1 MGSVWKR
8 LQRVNKRAAK
18 FQFTVSYHA
27 IGVETTSKWKPT
39 NLCVVWTRRGRRVV
53 SEAQPWEPTMKEPM
67 VGSCTWAIPENR
79 AVDITLFRDPRTH
92 ELEDKEWTFIIE
104 DVSNGGKRRQ
114 IASAGVNMKKYAS
127 VDSSQTELKLTMK
140 PVTKKIIS
148 ASLDCTLSCVFL
160 REGKATDE
168 DMQSMASLMSTNNN
182 SDIAKLEDFDEEE
195 DVTEMSQP
203 QSLSEM
209 LDLTHQLEMM
219 TNSLS
224 GSEFASTPIS
234 MTSLKEEPTPIAEYE
249 KPFPPILENT
259 ADTSQNTPCDKLPVI
274 KDKTNEEKEQLKGVK
289 LDLEPPNF
297 KELKTSHVTKG
308 TESTPG
314 QDLLEWCKENTK
326 GYPGVKVTNLTTSW
340 RNGLAFCALIHHFRP
355 DLIEFDGLTPHDVR
369 GNCKKAFDA
378 GEALGISRVID
389 PKDMDVLAVPDKL
402 AVMTYLY
409 QLRAH
414 FTGHELEVQQ
424 IGKTTDESSYLI
436 GRYNTDSDMDVQLFG
451 QEIINLRNK
460 TSRSGSNRSDSD
472 SATESATDS
481 LPGVGANTKKLNR
494 GSSGLRLRIEAMA
507 NGGSHDGQEKEK
519 SPTSV
524 TDKILSSSKTILGKV
539 LSPTK
544 EKFRDKSKSPVTV
557 PSTPTPRPV
566 LMTRRQLTDPFGSD
580 EEEEGSQGA
589 NKRPDSW
596 SKFSQDSG
604 SNKSNSQSNSREGSE
619 TRVLPNNLPL
629 SNSEHVSRQ
638 QQRIQ
643 TRHDE
648 LKERARQLLEQARR
662 DASKSQPV
670 SPIQG
675 EEERQAQLRE
685 RARRLIAEARMGVVN
700 PPLSPGTGSEKTLCG
715 EELSFNQQTDNR
727 PSPTR
732 SLSPTSP
739 VKSVPETNGNPTQPL
754 SRGASPIKTPLESF
768 TNLMERISPDQ
779 ANLQVNYIQN
789 ELEALEREQKQIDK
803 QAAELEKELRDVM
816 EQNSNPEHEEI
827 LMYKWFTLVNK
838 KNALIRRQMQL
849 NILEKEDDLERRYVL
864 LNSELRNIL
873 QMEEWQKT
881 EDQKLRENLLLAEL
895 VNIVNK
901 RDELV
906 HHLDSQE
913 RAIEDDD
920 RIEQDLSRAG
930 LTQRNN
936 NCVVQ

>member
-18 FQFTVSYHA
+18 FQFTVSYHS
-27 IGVETTSKWKPT
+27 IKVETTSKWKPT
-39 NLCVVWTRRGRRVV
+39 KLCVVWTRRGRRVV

-67 VGSCTWAIPENR
+67 VGSCSWAVPENR
-79 AVDITLFRDPRTH
+79 EVAVTLFRDPRTH
-92 ELEDKEWTFIIE
+92 ELEDKDWTFIIE

-114 IASAGVNMKKYAS
+114 IASANVNMKKYAS
-127 VDSSQTELKLTMK
+127 VDSSQNQLNLILK

-148 ASLDCTLSCVFL
+148 ASLECTLSCVFL

-182 SDIAKLEDFDEEE
+182 SDIAVLGDFDEEE

-234 MTSLKEEPTPIAEYE
+234 MSSLKEEPTPVAEIE
-249 KPFPPILENT
+249 KSFPPIFESPKETTDSSL
-259 ADTSQNTPCDKLPVI
+259 PPICDKPTI
-274 KDKTNEEKEQLKGVK
+274 NSEKEKGSDKGIK

-297 KELKTSHVTKG
+297 KELKTVHVVKG

-424 IGKTTDESSYLI
+424 IGKTADESSYMI
-436 GRYNTDSDMDVQLFG
+436 GRFNTDSGMDMQLFG
-451 QEIINLRNK
+451 QEIINLRSK
-460 TSRSGSNRSDSD
+460 SIMKSGSNRSDSD
-472 SATESATDS
+472 ASTESPDTIS
-481 LPGVGANTKKLNR
+481 NGGVHGKKLSR
-494 GSSGLRLRIEAMA
+494 GSSGLRLRIESI
-507 NGGSHDGQEKEK
+507 NSGPDGQEKER

-544 EKFRDKSKSPVTV
+544 EKLREKSKSPVTV
-557 PSTPTPRPV
+557 PSTPTPRPI

-580 EEEEGSQGA
+580 EEDESEGKTTGT
-589 NKRPDSW
+589 R
-596 SKFSQDSG
+596 SKSSLDSG
-604 SNKSNSQSNSREGSE
+604 STKSNSRSNSREGSE
-619 TRVLPNNLPL
+619 TRILPNNLPL
-629 SNSEHVSRQ
+629 SNSEHLSRQ

-643 TRHDE
+643 CRHDE

-670 SPIQG
+670 SPVQG
-675 EEERQAQLRE
+675 EEDRQAQLRE

-700 PPLSPGTGSEKTLCG
+700 PPVSPGTGSEKTLSG
-715 EELSFNQQTDNR
+715 DDVTSSTDNR

-732 SLSPTSP
+732 SLSPMSP
-739 VKSVPETNGNPTQPL
+739 TKSLPETNGNPTRPL
-754 SRGASPIKTPLESF
+754 SRGTSPIKTPLESF

-779 ANLQVNYIQN
+779 PQVNYIQN

-803 QAAELEKELRDVM
+803 KAAELEKELREVM
-816 EQNSNPEHEEI
+816 DNNSDPDHEEI

-849 NILEKEDDLERRYVL
+849 NILEKEDDLERKYAL
-864 LNSELRNIL
+864 LDQELRKIL
-873 QMEEWQKT
+873 SIEEWQKT
-881 EDQKLRENLLLAEL
+881 EDQKLRENLLLQEL

-920 RIEQDLSRAG
+920 RIEEDLSRAGG

>member
-638 QQRIQ
+638 QQ
-643 TRHDE
+643 
-648 LKERARQLLEQARR
+648 
-662 DASKSQPV
+662 
-670 SPIQG
+670 G